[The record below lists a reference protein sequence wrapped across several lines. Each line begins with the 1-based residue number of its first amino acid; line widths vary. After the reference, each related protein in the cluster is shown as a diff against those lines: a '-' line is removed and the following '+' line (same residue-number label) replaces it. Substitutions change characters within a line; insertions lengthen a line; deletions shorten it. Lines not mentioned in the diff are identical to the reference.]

1 MYIHNSLFHVV
12 HGFSNVSYTVTE
24 GEELDVTFQINVK
37 GTSRFYLL
45 SFNGNLLTRND
56 SASKFISYGITE
68 YILFAHCAS
77 YLGLSDYEHLLIPI
91 HGITTNVSFSL
102 DTIDDTIAL
111 EYNEQVILIYAPE
124 PPELIDLIEEAGEFI
139 RNTAPVIIKDN
150 DS

>member
-1 MYIHNSLFHVV
+1 M
-12 HGFSNVSYTVTE
+12 TE

-37 GTSRFYLL
+37 GSSRFYRL
-45 SFNGNLLTRND
+45 SLDGKLLTKND
-56 SASKFISYGITE
+56 TASKFFSYGITE
-68 YILFAHCAS
+68 YTVLLFAYCAS
-77 YLGLSDYEHLLIPI
+77 YLGLSDYQHLLLTI
-91 HGITTNVSFSL
+91 HGITSNVSFSL
-102 DTIDDTIAL
+102 DTIDDAIAL